1 MVNTTLFCP
10 TCANLLQ
17 VEKVQG
23 LHYQKCSSCPYVF
36 EISSTISKQVALER
50 KEVDDVLGGEDAWK
64 NVQKASAVCESCGN
78 KEAYFREIQTRSA
91 DEPATL
97 FFRCT
102 NNKKQHVCRSS
113 QTETAG
119 DVAQLREE
127 VAARTAAMANL
138 EKQLL
143 HVENLRAEELRTAI
157 SRFEELEEALLMAE
171 KSILKEEESV
181 ALLTKQLE
189 AKDKEISEGLKKL
202 EVAMKQM
209 HAFKKEAED
218 AKARE
223 EEVRDAAKAELEASQ
238 NLVAKAY
245 ALLTEWKEDQ
255 KVIVTTDKDN
265 SNSNGSVLKEDEL
278 ETVLAE
284 LDLLRGELEAEL
296 ETNEDAI
303 ARAEAAEAELEE
315 IRKGALKPSKALDP
329 AEMEQIAKKLAASQ
343 QELTASKT
351 EEARLRIL
359 VEKLEAEKA
368 EMEQQKLSLE
378 SVNNKVSMSKYT
390 KELEERNRELVG
402 DLSKSKTALE
412 QAKNLLVSS
421 SSSILS

>member
-1 MVNTTLFCP
+1 MSQQHCFSG
-10 TCANLLQ
+10 
-17 VEKVQG
+17 VQ
-23 LHYQKCSSCPYVF
+23 
-36 EISSTISKQVALER
+36 
-50 KEVDDVLGGEDAWK
+50 
-64 NVQKASAVCESCGN
+64 SAPKFGKRTS
-78 KEAYFREIQTRSA
+78 ILMMRSA
-91 DEPATL
+91 L
-97 FFRCT
+97 SLQKGCGVFRVRT
-102 NNKKQHVCRSS
+102 SNKKQHVCRSS

-171 KSILKEEESV
+171 KSILKEEESL
-181 ALLTKQLE
+181 AQLTKQLE
-189 AKDKEISEGLKKL
+189 AKDKEVSEGLKKL

-245 ALLTEWKEDQ
+245 ALLTEWKEEQ

-265 SNSNGSVLKEDEL
+265 SSSNGSVLKEDEL

>member
-1 MVNTTLFCP
+1 MSQQRCFSGVQSVPKFGKKARVRMMHSTLSMQQARGF
-10 TCANLLQ
+10 
-17 VEKVQG
+17 
-23 LHYQKCSSCPYVF
+23 
-36 EISSTISKQVALER
+36 
-50 KEVDDVLGGEDAWK
+50 
-64 NVQKASAVCESCGN
+64 
-78 KEAYFREIQTRSA
+78 FRVQTRS
-91 DEPATL
+91 
-97 FFRCT
+97 
-102 NNKKQHVCRSS
+102 KKQQVCCRSS
-113 QTETAG
+113 VSSRTETGG

-157 SRFEELEEALLMAE
+157 SRFEELEEALLLAE
-171 KSILKEEESV
+171 KSILREEEIV
-181 ALLTKQLE
+181 AQLTKQVE

-202 EVAMKQM
+202 EVVMKQM
-209 HAFKKEAED
+209 HAFKTEAED

-223 EEVRDAAKAELEASQ
+223 EEVREAAKAELEASQ

-245 ALLTEWKEDQ
+245 TLLTEWKEDQ
-255 KVIVTTDKDN
+255 KAIVTAYTDDSNN
-265 SNSNGSVLKEDEL
+265 SNNGSVLKEDEL
-278 ETVLAE
+278 ETVLSE

-296 ETNEDAI
+296 ETNENAI

-315 IRKGALKPSKALDP
+315 IRKGALKPSKALNP
-329 AEMEQIAKKLAASQ
+329 AEMQQTTKKLAAAQ
-343 QELTASKT
+343 QELTASKS

-368 EMEQQKLSLE
+368 EMEQQKLSFE

-390 KELEERNRELVG
+390 KELEERNRELAG

-421 SSSILS
+421 SMSIISDE

>member
-1 MVNTTLFCP
+1 MSQQRCFSGVQSVPKFGKKARVRMMHSTLLMQQSRGF
-10 TCANLLQ
+10 
-17 VEKVQG
+17 
-23 LHYQKCSSCPYVF
+23 
-36 EISSTISKQVALER
+36 
-50 KEVDDVLGGEDAWK
+50 
-64 NVQKASAVCESCGN
+64 
-78 KEAYFREIQTRSA
+78 FRVQTRS
-91 DEPATL
+91 
-97 FFRCT
+97 
-102 NNKKQHVCRSS
+102 KKQQVCCRSS
-113 QTETAG
+113 VSSRTETGG

-157 SRFEELEEALLMAE
+157 SRFEELEEALLLAE
-171 KSILKEEESV
+171 KSILREEEIV
-181 ALLTKQLE
+181 AQLTKQVE

-202 EVAMKQM
+202 EVVMKQM
-209 HAFKKEAED
+209 HAFKTEAED

-223 EEVRDAAKAELEASQ
+223 EEVREAAKAELEASQ

-245 ALLTEWKEDQ
+245 TLLTEWKEDQ
-255 KVIVTTDKDN
+255 KAIVTAYTDDSNN
-265 SNSNGSVLKEDEL
+265 SNNGSVLKEDEL
-278 ETVLAE
+278 ETVLSE

-296 ETNEDAI
+296 ETNENAI

-315 IRKGALKPSKALDP
+315 IRKGALKPSKALNP
-329 AEMEQIAKKLAASQ
+329 AEMQQTTKKLAAAQ
-343 QELTASKT
+343 QELTASKS

-359 VEKLEAEKA
+359 VEKLETEKA
-368 EMEQQKLSLE
+368 EMEQQKLSFE

-390 KELEERNRELVG
+390 KELEERNRELAG

-421 SSSILS
+421 SMSIISDE

>member
-1 MVNTTLFCP
+1 MSQQRCFSGVQSVPKFGKKARVRMVHSTLLMQQSRGF
-10 TCANLLQ
+10 
-17 VEKVQG
+17 
-23 LHYQKCSSCPYVF
+23 
-36 EISSTISKQVALER
+36 
-50 KEVDDVLGGEDAWK
+50 
-64 NVQKASAVCESCGN
+64 
-78 KEAYFREIQTRSA
+78 FRVQTRS
-91 DEPATL
+91 
-97 FFRCT
+97 
-102 NNKKQHVCRSS
+102 KKQQVCCRSS
-113 QTETAG
+113 VSSRTETGG

-157 SRFEELEEALLMAE
+157 SRFEELEEALLLAE
-171 KSILKEEESV
+171 KSILREEEIV
-181 ALLTKQLE
+181 AQLTKQVE

-202 EVAMKQM
+202 EVVMKQM
-209 HAFKKEAED
+209 HTFKTEAED

-223 EEVRDAAKAELEASQ
+223 EEVREAAKAELEASQ

-245 ALLTEWKEDQ
+245 TLLTEWKEDQ
-255 KVIVTTDKDN
+255 KAIVTAYTDDSNN
-265 SNSNGSVLKEDEL
+265 SNNGSVLKEDEL
-278 ETVLAE
+278 ETVLSE

-296 ETNEDAI
+296 ETNENAI

-315 IRKGALKPSKALDP
+315 IRKGALKPSKALNP
-329 AEMEQIAKKLAASQ
+329 AEMQQTTKKLAAAQ
-343 QELTASKT
+343 QELTASKS

-359 VEKLEAEKA
+359 VEKLETEKA
-368 EMEQQKLSLE
+368 EMEQQKLSFE

-390 KELEERNRELVG
+390 KELEERNRELAG

-421 SSSILS
+421 SMSIISDE

>member
-102 NNKKQHVCRSS
+102 KCAK
-113 QTETAG
+113 TETAG

>member
-1 MVNTTLFCP
+1 MSQQRCFSGVQSVPKFGKKARVRMMHSTLSMQQARGF
-10 TCANLLQ
+10 
-17 VEKVQG
+17 
-23 LHYQKCSSCPYVF
+23 
-36 EISSTISKQVALER
+36 
-50 KEVDDVLGGEDAWK
+50 
-64 NVQKASAVCESCGN
+64 
-78 KEAYFREIQTRSA
+78 FRVQTRS
-91 DEPATL
+91 
-97 FFRCT
+97 
-102 NNKKQHVCRSS
+102 KKQQVCCRSS
-113 QTETAG
+113 VSSRTETGG

-157 SRFEELEEALLMAE
+157 SRFEELEEALLLAE
-171 KSILKEEESV
+171 KSILREEEIV
-181 ALLTKQLE
+181 AQLTKQVE
-189 AKDKEISEGLKKL
+189 AKDKEISEGMKKL
-202 EVAMKQM
+202 EVVMKQM
-209 HAFKKEAED
+209 HAFKTEAED

-223 EEVRDAAKAELEASQ
+223 EEVREAAKAELEASQ

-245 ALLTEWKEDQ
+245 TLLTEWKEDQ
-255 KVIVTTDKDN
+255 KAIVTAYTDDSNN
-265 SNSNGSVLKEDEL
+265 SNNGSVLKEDEL
-278 ETVLAE
+278 ETVLSE

-296 ETNEDAI
+296 ETNENAI

-315 IRKGALKPSKALDP
+315 IRKGALKPSKALNP
-329 AEMEQIAKKLAASQ
+329 AEMQQTTKKLAAAQ
-343 QELTASKT
+343 QELTASKS

-368 EMEQQKLSLE
+368 EMEQQKLSFE

-390 KELEERNRELVG
+390 KELEERNRELAG

-421 SSSILS
+421 SMSIISDE